1 MGLEFF
7 TKLGRAPEAVNVV
20 TPVPEIR
27 RLLLPYSG
35 VSLSKDERPAPDPEL
50 YRRVYAEL
58 KRMARH
64 HLRGTGRVSLSTTE
78 LVHEA
83 YLKLHGQADW
93 EGRAHFF
100 GAAARAMREVLVDFA
115 RRRTARK
122 RGGDARRVSLSESD
136 AALEMELDDIL
147 ALDQALLRL
156 AAVDERLR
164 RIVELR
170 FFAGFSEKEV
180 SELLNVSSR
189 TIEREWLKARLF
201 LLRELESSSARKLTG
216 PDAPATE

>member
-1 MGLEFF
+1 MS
-7 TKLGRAPEAVNVV
+7 
-20 TPVPEIR
+20 
-27 RLLLPYSG
+27 YSI
-35 VSLSKDERPAPDPEL
+35 VSLSKGEQPSADPEL

-64 HLRGTGRVSLSTTE
+64 HLRGADGVTLSTTE

-93 EGRAHFF
+93 QGRAHFF

-115 RRRTARK
+115 RRRGAKK
-122 RGGDARRVSLSESD
+122 RGGDATRVSLSEGD
-136 AALEMELDDIL
+136 VALEMELDDIL
-147 ALDQALLRL
+147 ALDDALGKL
-156 AAVDERLR
+156 ALVDERLR

-170 FFAGFSEKEV
+170 FFGGFSEREV
-180 SELLNVSSR
+180 SELLRVSAR

-201 LLRELESSSARKLTG
+201 LLRELESATARKLAG
-216 PDAPATE
+216 PDAPTVE